1 MKKKPLNG
9 INILDLTQVLSGP
22 FATLIL
28 SDLGANIFKVEKPD
42 GDDSRKFSPLQHNK
56 SGYFISLNRGKKSII
71 LDLKDKKDK
80 KIFCSLIKS
89 CDVLIENFSYGIL
102 DKFGFSWRKL
112 KSMNSRLIYSK
123 ISGFGSTGP
132 MKKYPAYDVI
142 VQAMGGIM
150 SITGNNNQ
158 IARVGSSIGDI
169 VAGLY
174 CVIGILS
181 AIIERHHTK
190 MGKKIDISML
200 DCQVAILENAITKY
214 SITKKNPKPLGS
226 DHPSIAPFGAFKTKD
241 SEIVIAA
248 GNQKI
253 YENLCEAISRKDM
266 KDNHLFYNNNNR
278 SRNIKILRSEIEKTL
293 KNKNSKFWLTKFKEY
308 KIPCSSIEKIK
319 DVFTNP
325 QVISRNMILKYFD
338 NDFGEIKVVGNPIK
352 FDGEV
357 NDDTAENAPELNEHK
372 DEIMSYFKI
381 KK

>member
-1 MKKKPLNG
+1 MKNKPLKG

-28 SDLGANIFKVEKPD
+28 SDLGANVFKVEKPD
-42 GDDSRKFSPLQHNK
+42 GDDSRKFSPLQNNK

-71 LDLKDKKDK
+71 LNLKEKKDK
-80 KIFCSLIKS
+80 EIFCSLIAS

-102 DKFGFSWRKL
+102 EKFGFSWRKL
-112 KSMNSRLIYSK
+112 KLINPKLIYSK

-150 SITGNNNQ
+150 SITGNKDQ

-174 CVIGILS
+174 SVIGILS
-181 AIIERHHTK
+181 AIIERHYTK
-190 MGKKIDISML
+190 IGKKIDISML

-253 YENLCEAISRKDM
+253 FENLCDAISRKDM
-266 KDNHLFYNNNNR
+266 KVNNLLNTNNNR
-278 SRNIKILRSEIEKTL
+278 TRNIKILRSEIEKTL
-293 KNKNSKFWLTKFKEY
+293 KNKNSKFWLTKLKKFN
-308 KIPCSSIEKIK
+308 IPCSSIDKIK

-352 FDGEV
+352 FNGEV
-357 NDDTAENAPELNEHK
+357 DIDTAENAPELNEHK